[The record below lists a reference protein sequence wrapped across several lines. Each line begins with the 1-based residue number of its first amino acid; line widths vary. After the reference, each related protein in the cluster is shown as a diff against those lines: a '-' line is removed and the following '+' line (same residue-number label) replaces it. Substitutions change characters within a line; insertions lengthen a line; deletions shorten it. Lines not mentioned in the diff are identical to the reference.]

1 MSEGDT
7 TTLLIILIPFFIFI
21 ISIIVYFLFKT
32 RAQKLARDYYVKD
45 VENLTV
51 NLKPNLKKVLS
62 TNFLLIKILPP
73 LTLLLI
79 YLFVILLI
87 TLGQGPD
94 GFSELTTPSS
104 NLFKVA
110 VLAFFLMAIGAYLA
124 FLKQE
129 EPVKYLKKAIT
140 LAEEKPLFLK
150 LNSEGLTVPVLALV
164 NPAFWQ
170 ATEKNMYEVF
180 FPISDIKTIE
190 VYPKAG
196 SSPAQ
201 YLLKMKGESEYLGKG
216 SMMNINFG
224 VGIRRELVLDHEH
237 KILSYF
243 HDHLGDNL
251 ILRDQISRR

>member
-1 MSEGDT
+1 MSERDT
-7 TTLLIILIPFFIFI
+7 TTLLAMLIPFFVFI
-21 ISIIVYFLFKT
+21 ISMIGYFIYKT
-32 RAQKLARDYYVKD
+32 RAQKLSRDYYVKD
-45 VENLTV
+45 VKSINI
-51 NLKPNLKKVLS
+51 NLKPSLKKILS
-62 TNFLLIKILPP
+62 TNFLLIKILPS
-73 LTLLLI
+73 LI
-79 YLFVILLI
+79 LIIIYVFVILII

-104 NLFKVA
+104 SLFKVA

-129 EPVKYLKKAIT
+129 EPVKYLKKAVT

-196 SSPAQ
+196 GSPAQ

-251 ILRDQISRR
+251 ILRDQVSRR